1 MNLSLTLFIP
11 HYCIYGFSLAM
22 AAQLVMEFVVWLV
35 LALVLWQ
42 QFLPSWVQEYSLQL
56 DVVQTLVHSNN
67 TYVKGEKIS

>member
-1 MNLSLTLFIP
+1 
-11 HYCIYGFSLAM
+11 M